1 MRILFLQ
8 KVYVIRI
15 LVLILLISSVF
26 ILANA
31 CRQSIDSEK
40 KNGYYPTGK
49 PYIRWWWF
57 ARIIEKEDI
66 RDQLDWV
73 REQGFGGVEIAF
85 VYPVNRDPLMPRTPW
100 LSEEWTQMI
109 TFTKEYCDSAGL
121 GCDFT
126 FGTLWPFGGTFVL
139 DEDRTKIFG
148 DTAFKQPLRLSWTH
162 PDTGNVLDHLSK
174 KAFIRYAHVMGQA
187 MEPALK
193 GSPSALFCDSWE
205 VETKRIWTHGF
216 DSAFLHR
223 YGYDIK
229 PYMMDI
235 LKPENFQER
244 YDYMKLVS
252 EYVIGNFYIPFT
264 EKAHELGAFSR
275 AQCAGSPT
283 DLIAAYS
290 VIDVP
295 ETEAMLYN
303 PDFSRIVA
311 SSAALSGKNIISS
324 ETFTCIYGWPRDHM
338 FEEDILDLKL
348 VADALFANGTNQ
360 IFWHG
365 LPYNPVGVDTIF
377 FYATV
382 HAGKNGTLEK
392 YLKPFNQY
400 LELLSKD
407 LRRGRVYSD
416 IALYLPLED
425 SWIAGEYPD
434 SLQMPWSWGA
444 YELRY
449 LKVPEE
455 LKGYQPLWINREFL
469 ESARVE
475 NRKMIIG
482 ELEFEGLYVDVQ
494 YLDIETMTVIAKLKR
509 QGLPVYIQRT
519 PQRAGKYSNGEN
531 ISELIPSAENTLT
544 EEITPLI
551 EGQIIPEFWARH
563 EGDTLWLFF
572 SNPKA
577 WNLQYPLEYRQSG
590 NSSTQK
596 VSVTIN
602 WKGKSMPV
610 DLLFEPN
617 QSLLFQIYHNEV
629 KRIGMDFKP

>member
-1 MRILFLQ
+1 MRILLSQ
-8 KVYVIRI
+8 KVHVIRI
-15 LVLILLISSVF
+15 ITLISMISLVF

-31 CRQSIDSEK
+31 CRQNIDSEK
-40 KNGYYPTGK
+40 TIGYYPTGK

-57 ARIIEKEDI
+57 ARILEKEDI
-66 RDQLDWV
+66 SNQLDWI

-100 LSEEWTQMI
+100 LSEEWTDMI
-109 TFTKEYCDSAGL
+109 TFTKKYCDSTGL

-126 FGTLWPFGGTFVL
+126 FGTLWPFGGTFVP

-148 DTAFKQPLRLSWTH
+148 DTSFKQPLRLSWTH
-162 PDTGNVLDHLSK
+162 PDTGNVIDHLSK
-174 KAFIRYAHVMGQA
+174 EAFIRYAHVMGNA
-187 MEPALK
+187 MEPALQ

-205 VETKRIWTHGF
+205 VETRRIWTHGF
-216 DSAFLHR
+216 DSAFLHC

-235 LKPENFQER
+235 LKPEYFQER

-275 AQCAGSPT
+275 AQCAGSPA

-290 VIDVP
+290 IIDVP

-311 SSAALSGKNIISS
+311 SAAALSGKNVVSS
-324 ETFTCIYGWPRDHM
+324 ETFTCIYGWPRNHM

-360 IFWHG
+360 IIWHG
-365 LPYNPVGVDTIF
+365 LPYNPIEIDTIF

-382 HAGKNGTLEK
+382 HAGKNGSLEK
-392 YLKPFNQY
+392 HLKPFNQY
-400 LELLSKD
+400 LELLSKN
-407 LRRGRVYSD
+407 LRKGRVYSD

-425 SWIAGEYPD
+425 NWIAGEYAD

-455 LKGYQPLWINREFL
+455 LKGYQPLWINREYL
-469 ESARVE
+469 ERARVE
-475 NRKMIIG
+475 DNKMIIG

-494 YLDIETMTVIAKLKR
+494 YLDIETMTAIAELKR
-509 QGLPVYIQRT
+509 QGLPVYLKRT
-519 PQRAGKYSNGEN
+519 PERAGKSIAGKTTTD
-531 ISELIPSAENTLT
+531 LIVSMEKPLA
-544 EEITPLI
+544 EEIIPLI
-551 EGQIIPEFWARH
+551 EGKTIPEFWARH
-563 EGDTLWLFF
+563 NGDTLWVFF
-572 SNPKA
+572 SNPEA

-590 NSSTQK
+590 NSSTRQF
-596 VSVTIN
+596 SVIIN
-602 WKGKSMPV
+602 WKGKSIPL

-617 QSLLFQIYHNEV
+617 QSLLFQINDNKV
-629 KRIGMDFKP
+629 KSLCIGFNP